1 MVEALLARGA
11 PTDSVD
17 VGEGGAGGKG
27 AVARVMLISTAAA
40 SATYRLRVCVGGS
53 LLLGFVLCSKLSRK
67 SVGRSKMHAHA
78 TTDVTAQ
85 KTKGTRTWNIGDCVA
100 ASYLVMHLFSQERL
114 KSRCITAAVYGNF
127 FAPKQQELVLGGP
140 RAAAKCSRA
149 HKAR

>member
-1 MVEALLARGA
+1 
-11 PTDSVD
+11 
-17 VGEGGAGGKG
+17 
-27 AVARVMLISTAAA
+27 
-40 SATYRLRVCVGGS
+40 
-53 LLLGFVLCSKLSRK
+53 
-67 SVGRSKMHAHA
+67 VGRCMHNSR
-78 TTDVTAQ
+78 DRQ
-85 KTKGTRTWNIGDCVA
+85 STRKRKDKERSWYIGDCVA